1 MKLMSNFK
9 RSPRLAKGAL
19 VTFNSPRLSPQV
31 IIFQYNPDSLIR
43 NFETQIGKDKG
54 NSLKNHRRKSQ
65 PHETISL
72 DVEFDAANHLE
83 TSKNKAPNKG
93 ISLQLSLL
101 KSMLCPANAKKN
113 S

>member
-1 MKLMSNFK
+1 MKATG
-9 RSPRLAKGAL
+9 AK
-19 VTFNSPRLSPQV
+19 
-31 IIFQYNPDSLIR
+31 
-43 NFETQIGKDKG
+43 
-54 NSLKNHRRKSQ
+54 
-65 PHETISL
+65 ETIIGI
-72 DVEFDAANHLE
+72 EANKQDAANHLE